1 MQFIDEATITVASGK
16 GGDGCASF
24 RREKFVP
31 RGGPS
36 GGDGGNGGNVV
47 IEARAAMSSLLDY
60 RYRKRYRARNG
71 EPGRG
76 KNQHG
81 KSGEDLLIPVPP
93 GTVVRTGGSG
103 EAAADLTEPGQRFT
117 VARGGRGGRGN
128 SRFVSPT
135 NRAPREA
142 ESGGEGET
150 LEVTLELKILAD
162 VGILGFPNAGKS
174 TLISKISAARP
185 KIASYPFTTL
195 SPNLGVVD
203 RGDHEP
209 FVVADIPGI
218 IEGAHG
224 GAGLGLRFLR
234 HVERTRLLVHVLDLD
249 SPPGRDPVEDYD
261 RMNSEL
267 AAYSEL
273 LAEKPQLVALNKID
287 VERGELKAEEA
298 SRRLGERNVETLG
311 LSALDGRGSEELV
324 RAVARRLGL
333 LTEDSRS
340 RSPSWE

>member
-1 MQFIDEATITVASGK
+1 MQFIDEATITVAAGN
-16 GGDGCASF
+16 GGDGCARF

-31 RGGPS
+31 KGGPS
-36 GGDGGNGGNVV
+36 GGDGGDGGDVV
-47 IEARAAMSSLLDY
+47 VEVRAGMSSLLDY

-71 EPGRG
+71 EPGGG
-76 KNQHG
+76 KNRHG
-81 KSGEDLLIPVPP
+81 KAGGTLVIPVPP
-93 GTVVRTGGSG
+93 GTVVRAGG
-103 EAAADLTEPGQRFT
+103 EEADLTEPGQRFT

-135 NRAPREA
+135 DRAPRRA
-142 ESGGEGET
+142 ESGKEGEM
-150 LEVTLELKILAD
+150 LEVNLELKILAD

-174 TLISKISAARP
+174 TLVSKISAARP
-185 KIASYPFTTL
+185 KIAPYPFTTL
-195 SPNLGVVD
+195 SPNLGVVN
-203 RGDHEP
+203 RGDDEP

-249 SPPGRDPVEDYD
+249 SPPGRDPVEDYE

-267 AAYSEL
+267 AAHSEL
-273 LAEKPQLVALNKID
+273 LAEKPQLVALNKTD
-287 VERGELKAEEA
+287 VGKGERRAEETA
-298 SRRLGERNVETLG
+298 RRLGERNVETLAV
-311 LSALDGRGSEELV
+311 SALTGEGLRELV
-324 RAVARRLGL
+324 REVDRRLGF

-340 RSPSWE
+340 RSPFSE

>member
-1 MQFIDEATITVASGK
+1 MQFIDEATITVAAGN

-31 RGGPS
+31 KGGPS
-36 GGDGGNGGNVV
+36 GGDGGDGGDVV
-47 IEARAAMSSLLDY
+47 VEVRAGMSSLLDY

-71 EPGRG
+71 EPGGG
-76 KNQHG
+76 KNRHG
-81 KSGEDLLIPVPP
+81 KAGGTLVIPVPP
-93 GTVVRTGGSG
+93 GTVVRAGG
-103 EAAADLTEPGQRFT
+103 EEADLTEPGQRFT

-135 NRAPREA
+135 DRAPRRA
-142 ESGGEGET
+142 ESGKEGET
-150 LEVTLELKILAD
+150 LEVNLELKILAD

-174 TLISKISAARP
+174 TLVSKISAARP
-185 KIASYPFTTL
+185 KIAPYPFTTL
-195 SPNLGVVD
+195 SPNLGVVN
-203 RGDHEP
+203 RGDDEP

-249 SPPGRDPVEDYD
+249 SPPGRDPVEDYE

-267 AAYSEL
+267 AAHSEL
-273 LAEKPQLVALNKID
+273 LAEKPQLVALNKTD
-287 VERGELKAEEA
+287 VGKGERRAEETA
-298 SRRLGERNVETLG
+298 RRLGERNVETLAV
-311 LSALDGRGSEELV
+311 SALTGEGLRELV
-324 RAVARRLGL
+324 REVARRLGF

-340 RSPSWE
+340 RSPSSE

>member
-1 MQFIDEATITVASGK
+1 MQFIDEATITVAAGN

-31 RGGPS
+31 KGGPS
-36 GGDGGNGGNVV
+36 GGDGGDGGDVV
-47 IEARAAMSSLLDY
+47 VEVRAGMSSLLDY

-71 EPGRG
+71 EPGGG
-76 KNQHG
+76 KNRHG
-81 KSGEDLLIPVPP
+81 KAGGTLVIPVPP
-93 GTVVRTGGSG
+93 GTVVRAGG
-103 EAAADLTEPGQRFT
+103 EEADLTEPGQRFT

-135 NRAPREA
+135 DRAPRRA
-142 ESGGEGET
+142 ESGKEGET
-150 LEVTLELKILAD
+150 LEVNLELKILAD

-174 TLISKISAARP
+174 TLVSKISAARP
-185 KIASYPFTTL
+185 KIAPYPFTTL
-195 SPNLGVVD
+195 SPNLGVVN
-203 RGDHEP
+203 RGDDEP

-249 SPPGRDPVEDYD
+249 SPPGRDPVEDYE

-267 AAYSEL
+267 AAHSEL
-273 LAEKPQLVALNKID
+273 LAEKPQLVALNKTD
-287 VERGELKAEEA
+287 VGRGERRAEETA
-298 SRRLGERNVETLG
+298 RRLGERNVETLAV
-311 LSALDGRGSEELV
+311 SALTGEGLRELV
-324 RAVARRLGL
+324 REVARRLGL

-340 RSPSWE
+340 RSPFSE

>member
-1 MQFIDEATITVASGK
+1 MQFIDEATITVAAGN

-31 RGGPS
+31 KGGPS
-36 GGDGGNGGNVV
+36 GGDGGDGGDVV
-47 IEARAAMSSLLDY
+47 VEVRAGMSSLLDY

-71 EPGRG
+71 EPGGG
-76 KNQHG
+76 KNRHG
-81 KSGEDLLIPVPP
+81 KAGGTLVIPVPP
-93 GTVVRTGGSG
+93 GTVIRAGG
-103 EAAADLTEPGQRFT
+103 EEAADLTEPGQRFT

-135 NRAPREA
+135 DRAPRRA
-142 ESGGEGET
+142 ESGKEGET
-150 LEVTLELKILAD
+150 LEVNLELKILAD

-174 TLISKISAARP
+174 TLVSKISAARP
-185 KIASYPFTTL
+185 KIAPYPFTTL
-195 SPNLGVVD
+195 SPNLGVVN
-203 RGDHEP
+203 RGDDEP

-249 SPPGRDPVEDYD
+249 SPPGRDPVEDYE

-267 AAYSEL
+267 AAHSEL
-273 LAEKPQLVALNKID
+273 LAEKPQLVALNKTD
-287 VERGELKAEEA
+287 VGKGERRAEETA
-298 SRRLGERNVETLG
+298 RRLGERNVETLAV
-311 LSALDGRGSEELV
+311 SALTGEGLRELV
-324 RAVARRLGL
+324 REVARRLGF

-340 RSPSWE
+340 RSPFSE

>member
-1 MQFIDEATITVASGK
+1 MQFIDEATITVAAGN

-31 RGGPS
+31 KGGPS
-36 GGDGGNGGNVV
+36 GGDGGDGGDVV
-47 IEARAAMSSLLDY
+47 VVVRAGMSSLLDY

-76 KNQHG
+76 QNRHG
-81 KSGEDLLIPVPP
+81 KAGGTLVIPVPP
-93 GTVVRTGGSG
+93 GTVIRAGG
-103 EAAADLTEPGQRFT
+103 EEADLTEPGQRFT

-135 NRAPREA
+135 DRAPRRA
-142 ESGGEGET
+142 ESGKEGET
-150 LEVTLELKILAD
+150 LEVNLELKILAD

-174 TLISKISAARP
+174 TLVSKISAARP
-185 KIASYPFTTL
+185 KIAPYPFTTL
-195 SPNLGVVD
+195 SPNLGVVN
-203 RGDHEP
+203 RGDDEP

-249 SPPGRDPVEDYD
+249 SPPGRDPVEDYE

-267 AAYSEL
+267 AAHSAL
-273 LAEKPQLVALNKID
+273 LAGKPQLVALNKTD
-287 VERGELKAEEA
+287 VGRGERRAEETA
-298 SRRLGERNVETLG
+298 RRLGERNVETLAV
-311 LSALDGRGSEELV
+311 SALTGEGLRELV
-324 RAVARRLGL
+324 REVARRLGL

-340 RSPSWE
+340 RSPSSE

>member
-1 MQFIDEATITVASGK
+1 MQFIDEATITVAAGN

-31 RGGPS
+31 KGGPS
-36 GGDGGNGGNVV
+36 GGDGGDGGDVV
-47 IEARAAMSSLLDY
+47 VEVRAGMSSLLDY

-71 EPGRG
+71 EPGGG
-76 KNQHG
+76 KNRHG
-81 KSGEDLLIPVPP
+81 KAGGTLVIPVPP
-93 GTVVRTGGSG
+93 GTVVRAGG
-103 EAAADLTEPGQRFT
+103 EEADLTEPGQRFT

-135 NRAPREA
+135 DRAPRRA
-142 ESGGEGET
+142 ESGKEGEM
-150 LEVTLELKILAD
+150 LEVNLELKILAD

-174 TLISKISAARP
+174 TLVSKISAARP
-185 KIASYPFTTL
+185 KIAPYPFTTL
-195 SPNLGVVD
+195 SPNLGVVN
-203 RGDHEP
+203 RGDDEP

-224 GAGLGLRFLR
+224 GAGLGFRFLR

-249 SPPGRDPVEDYD
+249 SPPGRDPVEDYE

-267 AAYSEL
+267 AAHSEL
-273 LAEKPQLVALNKID
+273 LAEKPQLVALNKTD
-287 VERGELKAEEA
+287 VGRGERRAEETA
-298 SRRLGERNVETLG
+298 RRLGERNVETLAV
-311 LSALDGRGSEELV
+311 SALTGEGLRELV
-324 RAVARRLGL
+324 REVARRLGL

-340 RSPSWE
+340 RSPFSE

>member
-1 MQFIDEATITVASGK
+1 MQFIDEATITVAAGN

-31 RGGPS
+31 KGGPN
-36 GGDGGNGGNVV
+36 GGDGGDGGDVA
-47 IEARAAMSSLLDY
+47 IEARAGMSSLLDY
-60 RYRKRYRARNG
+60 RYRKLYRARNG

-76 KNQHG
+76 KNRHG
-81 KSGEDLLIPVPP
+81 KAGGTLVIPVPP
-93 GTVVRTGGSG
+93 GTVIRAGGDG
-103 EAAADLTEPGQRFT
+103 EATDLTEPGQRFT

-135 NRAPREA
+135 DRAPRKA
-142 ESGGEGET
+142 ESGKEGET
-150 LEVTLELKILAD
+150 LEVNLELKILAD

-174 TLISKISAARP
+174 TLVSKISAARP

-195 SPNLGVVD
+195 SPNLGVVN
-203 RGDHEP
+203 RGDDEP

-249 SPPGRDPVEDYD
+249 SPPGRDPVEDYE

-273 LAEKPQLVALNKID
+273 LAEKPQLVALNKTD
-287 VERGELKAEEA
+287 VGRGERRAEETA
-298 SRRLGERNVETLG
+298 RRLGERNVETLAV
-311 LSALDGRGSEELV
+311 SALTGEGLRELV
-324 RAVARRLGL
+324 REVARRLGL

-340 RSPSWE
+340 RSPSSE